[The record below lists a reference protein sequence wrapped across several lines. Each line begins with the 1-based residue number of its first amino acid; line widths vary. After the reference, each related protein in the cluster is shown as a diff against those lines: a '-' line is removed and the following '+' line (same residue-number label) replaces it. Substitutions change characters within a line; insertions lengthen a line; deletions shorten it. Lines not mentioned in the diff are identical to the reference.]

1 MAAKKILL
9 VEGVDDEHV
18 LKNLCGARKV
28 GKLDEFKKFE
38 GVDRLLRELPV
49 EIKGSNMDA
58 MGVVIDADVNLADR
72 WDSLRNRLMQA
83 GYKNIPEQPD
93 PKGTIISAP
102 PGSLLPRFGVW
113 IMPDN
118 QSAGILEDFLRFLV
132 PDKNQLFEHVET
144 SIASIPAGE
153 QRFSDAAKPKAV
165 IHTWLAWQKEP
176 GKPMGTAIT
185 ARFLDPDAPQVDT
198 LIQWLQ
204 RLYFSNS

>member
-1 MAAKKILL
+1 MDAKKILL
-9 VEGVDDEHV
+9 VEGLDDEHV

-49 EIKGSNMDA
+49 ELKGSNTDA
-58 MGVVIDADVNLADR
+58 LGVVIDADVN
-72 WDSLRNRLMQA
+72 
-83 GYKNIPEQPD
+83 
-93 PKGTIISAP
+93 
-102 PGSLLPRFGVW
+102 
-113 IMPDN
+113 
-118 QSAGILEDFLRFLV
+118 
-132 PDKNQLFEHVET
+132 
-144 SIASIPAGE
+144 PAGE